1 MKPFRLPLS
10 VTSYLLTMSAWLS
23 DRLVGFPDLAQAD
36 NLTKSSLWGAT
47 IQEQIR
53 LSQGYTYRG
62 CLFGDS
68 ISSGLGNCLGEGTF
82 NFAIGGLSSIS
93 LIEQLKLLNGSGLR
107 CEHAVIAIGT
117 NDAMYG
123 TQDRIFVENLTQIL
137 NLVRAMGSTRIA
149 LVAAFYATIAASR
162 NPWQAGSNQRVA
174 EINGLIQ
181 QVALAEEVP
190 FILDALQPLFVGDT
204 LNQEVTQDGVH
215 FNEKGLKIFQQVVM
229 DILNSNP

>member
-1 MKPFRLPLS
+1 MKQFRLPLS

-36 NLTKSSLWGAT
+36 NLTKSFLWGAT

-68 ISSGLGNCLGEGTF
+68 ISSGLGNCLGEETF

-93 LIEQLKLLNGSGLR
+93 LVEQLKLLNGSGLR

-123 TQDRIFVENLTQIL
+123 TQDRTLVENLKQIFHL
-137 NLVRAMGSTRIA
+137 IRAMGTTRMT
-149 LVAAFYATIAASR
+149 LVAAFYATTAASR
-162 NPWQAGSNQRVA
+162 NSWQAGTNRRVK
-174 EINGLIQ
+174 EINHLIK
-181 QVALAEEVP
+181 QVAVEEDVP
-190 FILDALQPLFVGDT
+190 FIIDALQPLFVGDT

-215 FNEKGLKIFQQVVM
+215 LNEKGIKIFQQVVM
-229 DILNSNP
+229 DILDSNP